1 MKKGKLI
8 IISGPSGVG
17 KGTIINELLK
27 ENKNLHYSIS
37 MTTRKKRENEIDNVN
52 YYFVTPEE
60 FKENIK
66 NNKLIEYAEVYE
78 NLYYGTPKDKVEE
91 NLNNG
96 KHVILEIDVEG
107 MNNIKKYDENAISIF
122 IAPPSLEEL
131 ESRLRNRKT
140 ETEEKINERIKKAE
154 YELEQKKYYD
164 YIIINDDLEKAIKET
179 KNIINTL

>member
-37 MTTRKKRENEIDNVN
+37 MTTRKKRENEIDNIN
-52 YYFVTPEE
+52 YYFVKPDE

-66 NNKLIEYAEVYE
+66 NNKLIEYAEVYKD
-78 NLYYGTPKDKVEE
+78 LFYGTPKEKVEE
-91 NLNNG
+91 NLNKG

-107 MNNIKKYDENAISIF
+107 MQNIKKYDKNAISIF
-122 IAPPSLEEL
+122 ISPPSLEEL
-131 ESRLRNRKT
+131 ENRLRNRKT
-140 ETEEKINERIKKAE
+140 ETEDKINERVNKAK

-164 YIIINDDLEKAIKET
+164 YVIINDNLEKAIEET
-179 KNIINTL
+179 KNIINAL